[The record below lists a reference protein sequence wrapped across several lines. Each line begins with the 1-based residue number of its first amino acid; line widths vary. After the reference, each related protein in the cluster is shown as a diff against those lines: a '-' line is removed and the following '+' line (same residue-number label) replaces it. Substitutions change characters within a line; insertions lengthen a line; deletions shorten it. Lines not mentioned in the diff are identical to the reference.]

1 MCKQT
6 ENYIKI
12 NFMTEKRKKHGE
24 DAPPLLV
31 IKNKAIAVGV
41 FDGMGGAGAATCSS
55 KYGEDL
61 SKAYV
66 ASRITEEEVES
77 IFEESLGDE
86 YISSDL
92 LKERITQRLK
102 KEQEMYTP
110 KTKSMLRSKLVREY
124 PTTMAVVTMRT
135 DLPELQIDSY
145 WAGDSHCYLWTRKGF
160 FQISKDDLDEDN
172 DPMENLHNDATISNC
187 ICADRDFHIN
197 HKQIILANEPVTI
210 LCATDGCFGY
220 YPSPMHFEYVLKQ
233 CLQKA
238 KNEDDWKNRLLQN
251 IKMVA
256 GDDTSLSLIG
266 FGFESFS
273 KFKNMMTSRPVKG
286 IGKLRD
292 LESQISSLKQ
302 RLVKIQEEYNQ
313 TMATAWS
320 QYSQEYMKHINK
332 TNDATAER

>member
-1 MCKQT
+1 M
-6 ENYIKI
+6 I
-12 NFMTEKRKKHGE
+12 
-24 DAPPLLV
+24 
-31 IKNKAIAVGV
+31 
-41 FDGMGGAGAATCSS
+41 
-55 KYGEDL
+55 
-61 SKAYV
+61 V
-66 ASRITEEEVES
+66 ADFR
-77 IFEESLGDE
+77 
-86 YISSDL
+86 
-92 LKERITQRLK
+92 KERITQRLK